1 MSKRYTST
9 GVLTI
14 ITHPLV
20 LSLVALLLTVLIV
33 PKEFSKH
40 HLDLIRTGYEG
51 DIYRESVYMDI
62 NGDGINEKI
71 LMRNLNT
78 NANIVALT
86 QNESYVATWNL
97 PGFWYTEPDYSFGD
111 PNMNGIV
118 ELFCISINSGDSI
131 LVTQMELSD
140 ESDLQ
145 RSRYVCKLYKINDAL
160 DHIIQADG
168 LMDVTG
174 DSVPDFIFHISAGY
188 SLQPRTCYAWDLEN
202 DTVITSPFAGI
213 NIRDIHMET
222 SKEGGIDHGI
232 RLFSNVASTQ
242 NYTEPV
248 PYSDTASY
256 AVVFSKNL
264 QFLFEP
270 LYTGGRQSNTVT
282 LPFQYEGED
291 QILAVTNDKRKD
303 NGRISLRVMNQMGSI
318 LASKDS
324 IDLLKT
330 VVPFVW
336 NGEVYLHQRNDLEFS
351 FCKVG
356 PDLQLDEVS
365 TGEGSFALLKNLD
378 FDADGQDELLMT
390 DGAGQ
395 AFAILEEDLESF
407 TRVSLSERI
416 AQVSSVSIKSMDLNH
431 TEIFVQTQ
439 GIFYLLDY
447 YPNSFYPFR
456 WSYYILLY
464 LMYALVFVGLQ
475 RLFVYRSQKKK
486 ETEEKI
492 VKLQLQSV
500 MNQLNPHFTFNAIN
514 SIGLAMMEGKS
525 MEAYEYFVS
534 LSDLIRKTMKNA
546 FEPYKTLA
554 EEIEFVKQYLHIES
568 YRFSGKLSWAFQQD
582 PSVNVELIVPK
593 MLIHIF
599 VENAIKHGI
608 FHNPEGGNIDIS
620 INNSSIGLLI
630 MVTDNGVGMSKAFK
644 IEKRRGDGLR
654 ILDNYL
660 TLFNCQYKHSVSYN
674 IIDCTNPETDQT
686 GTRVMITIKI

>member
-378 FDADGQDELLMT
+378 FDADGQDELLMI

-486 ETEEKI
+486 ETEDKI